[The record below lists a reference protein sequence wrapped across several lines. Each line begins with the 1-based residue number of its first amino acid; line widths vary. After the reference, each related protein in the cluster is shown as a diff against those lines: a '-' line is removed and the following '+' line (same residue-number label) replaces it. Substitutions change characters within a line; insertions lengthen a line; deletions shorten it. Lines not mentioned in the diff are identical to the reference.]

1 MSKLFSPTK
10 SNFRIVS
17 YYDMPTPPWMKPK
30 VIPPVRPPSTSRPAL
45 LLPPSS
51 ITSPRQGQCPPWMRA
66 RRLTAPTS
74 SPPPRQHYPGSC
86 TPPVHPTPPSG
97 APVVLTPPGAFS
109 LLPAPNAHSPQRCF
123 TPRRPIHPPTVFP
136 SPALHPP
143 PSAAAPRPLSK
154 KVEAALKSIE

>member
-1 MSKLFSPTK
+1 M
-10 SNFRIVS
+10 
-17 YYDMPTPPWMKPK
+17 DEAQGH
-30 VIPPVRPPSTSRPAL
+30 TSSS
-45 LLPPSS
+45 SS
-51 ITSPRQGQCPPWMRA
+51 IDIAACSPASSLLHHFSTPGTVPAMDESKAPR
-66 RRLTAPTS
+66 TAPTS